1 MMRTKRHLL
10 TCYAT
15 ALIPKTARQGGHASY
30 LSTAAAFSNHHK
42 NNAHHMHKFHKP
54 TQIHAQCFG
63 SRSFGNQFLKNTQ
76 TKSKVNDEDNTD
88 TGNDIDDT
96 NIENEYEEEEQED
109 YNYQPSNEDIK
120 TISLNWIKKVVIG
133 YNLCPFANQPL
144 QENKLKVSV
153 VRGNDDEYVAAAV
166 VYELISRS
174 DKQHDG
180 TTVVVA
186 PEFYPDDF
194 HRYMSLIQL
203 IEEDVMD
210 EHDLHGLVQ
219 IAPFHPQ
226 FEFDGSGSDGVDNYT
241 NRSPY
246 PMFHILRENEVTN
259 AVDKLG
265 GDASKVWSRN
275 IKLLES
281 MNERWGREGTER
293 AMKGEYIEGIDDL
306 LKEVKLSTY
315 RDKDDNDER

>member
-15 ALIPKTARQGGHASY
+15 ALVPKTARQGGHA
-30 LSTAAAFSNHHK
+30 FSNHHK
-42 NNAHHMHKFHKP
+42 NSAYHMHRFHKP
-54 TQIHAQCFG
+54 SQIHAQCFG
-63 SRSFGNQFLKNTQ
+63 SKSFQNQFLKNTQ
-76 TKSKVNDEDNTD
+76 TKSKLDDNTD
-88 TGNDIDDT
+88 TGNDIGGNNKD
-96 NIENEYEEEEQED
+96 NEYEEEPED

-120 TISLNWIKKVVIG
+120 TTSLNWIKKVVIG

-174 DKQHDG
+174 DEQHDG

-281 MNERWGREGTER
+281 MNERWGREETEK

-315 RDKDDNDER
+315 TDKDNGR